1 MLSNILIEY
10 IPEYDGVILWMAWS
24 TCSSEYP
31 ISRTLLAAT
40 VSRWLLDWCPTQALV
55 WEASTFCSAG
65 NSYLESWLVSRFFS
79 FS

>member
-40 VSRWLLDWCPTQALV
+40 VSRWLLD
-55 WEASTFCSAG
+55 
-65 NSYLESWLVSRFFS
+65 
-79 FS
+79 